1 MQQYF
6 LAEQLSETASSFR
19 LDKADSHHLFTVLRA
34 QAGMKVQVVFADQ
47 TLILAQVNE
56 DLATL
61 SYLETLSRKIELP
74 VNVTIAVGLPKGDK
88 LEFIAQKVTELGA
101 FDLLAFPAKWSVT
114 RLDAKKA
121 AKKTERLQK
130 IAKGAAEQSKRLRI
144 PTVSILNQL
153 ADLTAMFK
161 QYDQVLVAYEAAA
174 KDGEA
179 SAFARVLASL
189 DSQQKILVI
198 FGPEGGIS
206 PEEVSIFTDLG
217 AVTIGLGPR
226 IMRAET
232 APMYV
237 LSAISFYTELLGA

>member
-61 SYLETLSRKIELP
+61 SYLETMSRTIELP

-101 FDLLAFPAKWSVT
+101 FALLAFPAKWSVT

-144 PTVSILNQL
+144 PTVSILDQL
-153 ADLTAMFK
+153 TDLTALFK

-179 SAFARVLASL
+179 SDFAKVLASL
-189 DSQQKILVI
+189 DSQKILVI

-206 PEEVSIFTDLG
+206 PEEVSTFTDLG
-217 AVTIGLGPR
+217 AITIGLGPR

-237 LSAISFYTELLGA
+237 LSAISFYTELLGS

>member
-47 TLILAQVNE
+47 ILILAQVNE

-114 RLDAKKA
+114 RLDAKK
-121 AKKTERLQK
+121 
-130 IAKGAAEQSKRLRI
+130 S
-144 PTVSILNQL
+144 
-153 ADLTAMFK
+153 
-161 QYDQVLVAYEAAA
+161 
-174 KDGEA
+174 
-179 SAFARVLASL
+179 
-189 DSQQKILVI
+189 SQ
-198 FGPEGGIS
+198 ENR
-206 PEEVSIFTDLG
+206 
-217 AVTIGLGPR
+217 AVTKNC
-226 IMRAET
+226 
-232 APMYV
+232 
-237 LSAISFYTELLGA
+237 